1 MKKRTSTSHPRS
13 RHKTKYNMHKWLKQ
27 FVSFALLNT
36 ILLAFH
42 GSSVPKRD
50 QQICLFGLVCCLL
63 AINTKHDKFGLER
76 TKLFRT
82 WFALVT
88 ISEVL
93 FTIVAPWVLI
103 LIDSNNG
110 YFLAPH
116 LFVFQSQIA
125 LEGILFM
132 KDGNSLL
139 IYYFTAIANLYRG
152 LALATWALRSAAAEF
167 DDSLPLALTL
177 LPAIAIF
184 LWVCSNLFILL
195 GWYPCIHRLETS
207 NSSEG
212 KK

>member
-1 MKKRTSTSHPRS
+1 
-13 RHKTKYNMHKWLKQ
+13 
-27 FVSFALLNT
+27 
-36 ILLAFH
+36 
-42 GSSVPKRD
+42 
-50 QQICLFGLVCCLL
+50 
-63 AINTKHDKFGLER
+63 
-76 TKLFRT
+76 
-82 WFALVT
+82 
-88 ISEVL
+88 
-93 FTIVAPWVLI
+93 
-103 LIDSNNG
+103 
-110 YFLAPH
+110 LAPH

-152 LALATWALRSAAAEF
+152 FALATWALRTAAAEF